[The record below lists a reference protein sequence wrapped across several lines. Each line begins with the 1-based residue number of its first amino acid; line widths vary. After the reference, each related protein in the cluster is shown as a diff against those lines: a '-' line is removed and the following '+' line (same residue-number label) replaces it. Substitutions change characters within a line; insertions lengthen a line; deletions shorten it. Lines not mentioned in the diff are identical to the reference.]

1 MLNPFKIFGIKK
13 EEKRL
18 VVIAGLVFAFL
29 NALMLYVHF
38 DDFTR
43 GGLVGAWS
51 LYNNKLLLSGYD
63 PYAYMTIYKWDVFYV
78 LSRHPLISLFYYPF
92 YGLNKGIMEL
102 TDNFNA
108 AILIMTV
115 LIMIAACYSVVFM
128 YRVFREVLAL
138 SKKDSNLLV
147 AMMFSFATIL
157 TSSMSPDHFI
167 FSLFLLTFTLY
178 SAGMHIRNHTP
189 YKWYKAAILFCA
201 YSRCNLNQWF

>member
-92 YGLNKGIMEL
+92 SGCFLKKHVERCLISMPCVHTGI
-102 TDNFNA
+102 
-108 AILIMTV
+108 
-115 LIMIAACYSVVFM
+115 
-128 YRVFREVLAL
+128 R
-138 SKKDSNLLV
+138 K
-147 AMMFSFATIL
+147 
-157 TSSMSPDHFI
+157 
-167 FSLFLLTFTLY
+167 
-178 SAGMHIRNHTP
+178 
-189 YKWYKAAILFCA
+189 
-201 YSRCNLNQWF
+201 